1 MNEIIRQLK
10 RTFHVLSGFPSVQSL
25 FTELHLFL
33 EFVESY
39 RANQYRSISPA
50 TLFVAALGV
59 IYLFSPIDLL
69 PDYIPVLGWI
79 DDIAILRVIIEVI
92 RTDLKKFKIW
102 KEWMAQQSKE
112 YVPNVE

>member
-10 RTFHVLSGFPSVQSL
+10 RTFRVLSGFPSVQSIFSELIL
-25 FTELHLFL
+25 FI

-50 TLFVAALGV
+50 TLFTAAFGI
-59 IYLFSPIDLL
+59 IYLLSPIDLL
-69 PDYIPVLGWI
+69 PDYIPFLGWI

-92 RTDLKKFKIW
+92 RTDLRKFRIW